1 MSQEGNEFTVR
12 PVGFV
17 RSGVVDRK
25 AMPLWG
31 ATAAVEILP
40 EFADALLKIEKHSH
54 LWIFGWL
61 GQGRDER
68 HVLQVIPRGYLD
80 RSPSGLHGVFAV
92 RSPARPNPIGLTA
105 ARVIAIEGLTIRLD
119 RLDFMDGTP
128 VLDIKP
134 YLATR
139 DLIFSANYGQLGQA
153 RTREDL
159 RDSLMTQAV
168 QFHGQRKGDLAL
180 AVRII
185 EHYRA
190 TRFELSDP
198 GLYPVTA
205 PLDRPIL
212 LDGLMGITRSTP
224 GRGTLR
230 FGASSSVQVGAVT
243 YRLIAG
249 DTSDPEAVLRADE
262 SSLFDAS

>member
-1 MSQEGNEFTVR
+1 
-12 PVGFV
+12 
-17 RSGVVDRK
+17 
-25 AMPLWG
+25 MPTWG

-40 EFADALLKIEKHSH
+40 EYADALLKIEKHSH

-68 HVLQVIPRGYLD
+68 NVLQVIPRGVVD

-105 ARVIAIEGLTIRLD
+105 ARVISIDGLTILLD
-119 RLDFMDGTP
+119 RLDFMEGTP

-139 DLIFSANYGQLGQA
+139 DLIFSANHGQLGQP

-159 RDSLMTQAV
+159 RESLMTQAV
-168 QFHGQRKGDLAL
+168 QFHGQARGDLAL
-180 AVRII
+180 AARII

-190 TRFELSDP
+190 THCELSDP
-198 GLYPVTA
+198 GHYAVTA
-205 PLDRPIL
+205 PVDRPVLI
-212 LDGLMGITRSTP
+212 DGLIGITRSTP
-224 GRGTLR
+224 GRGTLQ
-230 FGASSSVQVGAVT
+230 FGPSGVVQVGNVT
-243 YRLIAG
+243 YTLLTAA
-249 DTSDPEAVLRADE
+249 DTDAQSILAALDDE
-262 SSLFDAS
+262 LFTAN

>member
-1 MSQEGNEFTVR
+1 MSVEFAVR
-12 PVGFV
+12 PVGYV
-17 RSGVVDRK
+17 RSEVLDRK
-25 AMPLWG
+25 AMPTWG

-68 HVLQVIPRGYLD
+68 HVLQVIPRGYVD

-105 ARVIAIEGLTIRLD
+105 ARVIALDGLTIRLD

-139 DLIFSANYGQLGQA
+139 DIIFSTNYGQLGQA

-159 RDSLMTQAV
+159 RNSLMTQAV

-190 TRFELSDP
+190 TRFELGDP
-198 GLYPVTA
+198 GHYPVTA
-205 PLDRPIL
+205 PIDRPVL

-224 GRGTLR
+224 GRGNLH
-230 FGASSSVQVGAVT
+230 FGPSGLVQLGGIT
-243 YRLIAG
+243 YRLIVP
-249 DTSDPEAVLRADE
+249 DTADAEKVLHAPEE
-262 SSLFDAS
+262 TLFDAS